1 MYTFQIYTSGTD
13 VEHGVPMSDTA
24 RHGQQLYQD
33 NNCVACHQFYG
44 LGGYMGPDLTN
55 VISSRGEP
63 YARAFITAGSAR
75 MPNFGL
81 NTAEI
86 DALLAFLTFVDQTG
100 TYPPENYSVSWIG
113 SVTQADDPQ

>member
-1 MYTFQIYTSGTD
+1 MG
-13 VEHGVPMSDTA
+13 DTA

-55 VISSRGEP
+55 VISNRGEP
-63 YARAFITAGSAR
+63 YARAFITAGSVR

-81 NTAEI
+81 STAEI
-86 DALLAFLTFVDQTG
+86 DALLTFLTFVDQTG

-113 SVTQADDPQ
+113 SVAQVDDPQ